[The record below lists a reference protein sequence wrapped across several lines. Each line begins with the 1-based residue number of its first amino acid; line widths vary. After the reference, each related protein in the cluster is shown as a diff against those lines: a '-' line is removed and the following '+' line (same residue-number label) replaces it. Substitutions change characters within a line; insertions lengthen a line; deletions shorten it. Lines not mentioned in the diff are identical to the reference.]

1 MEQDQKRKRGRED
14 ESEMEC
20 FENKGKKRD
29 VLMEEKEL
37 AVGVFDFPW
46 LKEKDG
52 VSESEDYFEDKF
64 ASSLQVDQDGASFS
78 IEFFIPEAKLEDDA
92 WHPFESE
99 TLELQADDADCI
111 WSSLLNQPL

>member
-1 MEQDQKRKRGRED
+1 
-14 ESEMEC
+14 MEC
-20 FENKGKKRD
+20 SENKGKKRD
-29 VLMEEKEL
+29 VLMEEREL

-46 LKEKDG
+46 LKEKDV

-64 ASSLQVDQDGASFS
+64 ASSLQDQDGASYS

-92 WHPFESE
+92 WHWHPFESE
-99 TLELQADDADCI
+99 TLELQADGADCI